1 MEGFKANPKMKSDIS
16 CYKEGGYVSRKKKE
30 DHEDVAMDKEVVKKG
45 VRQHEAA
52 KHKGEEKTELKLKGG
67 RRVKKTGGVVNK
79 FKTGGVCNPMKTG
92 GLTNAMKNGGD
103 VKKTP
108 AAKGPAAKKSKEPKK
123 YADGSSVGSMRAG
136 KQSDMSDMLLQQAA
150 QAAQGS
156 QGGMGSAQATGG
168 MGAAYPMGAE
178 EDLIRGIR
186 AVGRAMGGRI

>member
-1 MEGFKANPKMKSDIS
+1 MEGFKANPKMKSDIG

-79 FKTGGVCNPMKTG
+79 FKTGGVCNPMK
-92 GLTNAMKNGGD
+92 NGGD

-123 YADGSSVGSMRAG
+123 YADGSSVGTMRAG
-136 KQSDMSDMLLQQAA
+136 KQSDMNATLLEQAA
-150 QAAQGS
+150 QAAQSS
-156 QGGMGSAQATGG
+156 QGGMGAAQATGG
-168 MGAAYPMGAE
+168 MGGAYPMGAE